1 MCVCL
6 NIMSF
11 GELLKN
17 YIHVYTS
24 SFRVRLS
31 SSLNS
36 VIDNIFMSIVILIVN
51 FSSWAAICVNKLYFV
66 HLYSNIWACWHKF

>member
-6 NIMSF
+6 NITSF

-17 YIHVYTS
+17 DIHVY

-36 VIDNIFMSIVILIVN
+36 VIDNIFMSIVN
-51 FSSWAAICVNKLYFV
+51 FSSWAAICVNKLSICSSIFK
-66 HLYSNIWACWHKF
+66 HMGLLA